1 MSEET
6 TEKKKRYPSVETQAK
21 MLRKRVNEVNELTK
35 KLADK
40 GIDLEV
46 SLDQDD
52 NEIILGEIKL
62 VKTL

>member
-6 TEKKKRYPSVETQAK
+6 TEKKSREPSIETLAK

-52 NEIILGEIKL
+52 NEIILGEIRLIKRL
-62 VKTL
+62 

>member
-6 TEKKKRYPSVETQAK
+6 TEKKSREPSVETLAK
-21 MLRKRVNEVNELTK
+21 MLRKRVDEVNELTK

-52 NEIILGEIKL
+52 NEIILGEIRLIKRL
-62 VKTL
+62 

>member
-1 MSEET
+1 MSEEM
-6 TEKKKRYPSVETQAK
+6 TEKKSREPSVETLAK
-21 MLRKRVNEVNELTK
+21 MLRKRVDEVNELTK

-52 NEIILGEIKL
+52 NEIILGEIRLIKRL
-62 VKTL
+62 